1 MLRIWISK
9 NKPETATDF
18 PRPAAG
24 GSFFRKASPSVF
36 SSYRPVQ
43 AVLLLTIMASLGL
56 SGCASNSANART
68 APVPA
73 PAISGAA
80 SVAVAPARETPD
92 PAFLSSNA
100 ASEASEFIRLGRES
114 MADSAWFE
122 ASEYLDSAMA
132 HLAQLETLPSLA
144 SRQRLAVEAYQ
155 DSVREWLVESVS
167 QSARLG
173 GEAEDLSEY
182 LDQEIEEVSFA
193 SLEDLEALLP
203 RLPNRNYGLPVPSP
217 LPPAVLQAMKVF
229 TGSGR
234 GYFEKWL
241 QRKSRYE
248 GMITSK
254 LDERGMPRD
263 LIYLAMV
270 ESGFNPKA
278 WSHASAS
285 GLWQFISPTGRRY
298 GLHDDWWE
306 DARRDPVRATDAA
319 LDYLEDLYADFG
331 DWHQAMAAYNCG
343 EGRIRRQLRADPQ
356 LSYWDMSLPSETRF
370 YVPKILAAMI
380 IGNNPASFG
389 FRLEEN
395 AAPPLAFDTVTVT
408 RCLPLSG
415 IAQAVGIDEDALRAL
430 NPSLRRWCTPPGRA
444 RYTVYVPQ
452 GTREIYYSNHHNIA
466 PETRVT
472 VQRHVVTRGQT
483 LSGIARKYGVSL
495 AALRRA
501 NGLRGTKIRRGQ
513 ALTIPGGET
522 ASPATVAAAPEKTV
536 RAAAI
541 RHKVRRGETLS
552 GLAARYGVPMAAI
565 KSANVIKGQIRI
577 GQSLRIPAPAAAA
590 PELRVETVAAAALP
604 KVHTV
609 RRGETLG
616 GIARLFRVS
625 VSALR
630 RANGLTQRT
639 ILQVGQVLHIPAA
652 ASGLSDDEEAS
663 APARSRKVYVVRQ
676 GDNLSE
682 LAERF
687 GVPQAELQ
695 RWNGLRGHSL
705 FVGQK
710 LIYHSTALAYDDMR
724 LASADASS
732 EYYRVKDGDNL
743 WDISSRFG
751 QSVEDVKR
759 LNDGLSEALHPGQ
772 RIRVR

>member
-1 MLRIWISK
+1 
-9 NKPETATDF
+9 
-18 PRPAAG
+18 
-24 GSFFRKASPSVF
+24 
-36 SSYRPVQ
+36 
-43 AVLLLTIMASLGL
+43 
-56 SGCASNSANART
+56 
-68 APVPA
+68 
-73 PAISGAA
+73 
-80 SVAVAPARETPD
+80 
-92 PAFLSSNA
+92 
-100 ASEASEFIRLGRES
+100 

-132 HLAQLETLPSLA
+132 HLAQLETVSSLTG
-144 SRQRLAVEAYQ
+144 RQKLAVEAYQ

-248 GMITSK
+248 AMITSK

-415 IAQAVGIDEDALRAL
+415 IAQAVGIDEDALRSL

-452 GTREIYYSNHHNIA
+452 GTREIFYSNHHNIG
-466 PETRVT
+466 PETRVS

-495 AALRRA
+495 AALQRA
-501 NGLRGTKIRRGQ
+501 NGLRGTKLRRGQ
-513 ALTIPGGET
+513 ALTIPGGGDVV
-522 ASPATVAAAPEKTV
+522 VAAAATSSSAPAAAAAPAASPEKAERTAPV
-536 RAAAI
+536 
-541 RHKVRRGETLS
+541 RHKVRSGETLS
-552 GLAARYGVPMAAI
+552 GLAARYGVSMAAI
-565 KSANVIKGQIRI
+565 KSANVIRGQIRI
-577 GQSLRIPAPAAAA
+577 GQSLVIPASGAEA
-590 PELRVETVAAAALP
+590 PELRDETVAAAAVAP

-609 RRGETLG
+609 RRGETLA

-652 ASGLSDDEEAS
+652 ARDLSDDEEAR

-687 GVPQAELQ
+687 GVSQTELQ

-710 LIYHSTALAYDDMR
+710 LIYHSMVPVYGDMR
-724 LASADASS
+724 LASADASN
-732 EYYRVKDGDNL
+732 EYYRVKNGDNL
-743 WDISSRFG
+743 WEISSRFG

-759 LNDGLSEALHPGQ
+759 LNGGLSEALHPGQ